1 MRCLL
6 LVLRFNFAVFARL
19 KTPQNIFPP
28 AADRDYYYAM
38 ISIVFTASLIRC
50 PIRYFFSYYEK
61 VLKNCH
67 GMLSGTE
74 TVTNV
79 SEGNKSSNGAG
90 PLDGTRGDREK
101 HQH

>member
-1 MRCLL
+1 
-6 LVLRFNFAVFARL
+6 
-19 KTPQNIFPP
+19 
-28 AADRDYYYAM
+28 
-38 ISIVFTASLIRC
+38 
-50 PIRYFFSYYEK
+50 
-61 VLKNCH
+61 
-67 GMLSGTE
+67 MLSGTE